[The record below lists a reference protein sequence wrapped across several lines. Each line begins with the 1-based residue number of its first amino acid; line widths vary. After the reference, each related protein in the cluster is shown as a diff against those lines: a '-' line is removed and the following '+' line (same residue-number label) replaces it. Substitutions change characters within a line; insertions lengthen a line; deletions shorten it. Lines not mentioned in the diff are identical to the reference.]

1 MMLRLG
7 FTGDVCLGGQLREL
21 IALHGPE
28 FPFTGAAPA
37 LRAVDLLVGNLE
49 CCLIRDSTGPE
60 ARRFM
65 AVPAA
70 HADGLRAAGFHTMSL
85 ANNHMMDC
93 GTDGLTATLA
103 RLGDLGIGA
112 FGAGPDLPHA
122 EQPLV
127 LERGGRRVALL
138 AAAGSPTRTP
148 ATAGWARRRWTARD
162 SASASGPRERSP
174 TSSSSR
180 FTPTSSSAA
189 TRRRGVCG
197 SLAGWSIKG
206 RPSSSSIT
214 RTSARESSG
223 TGTV

>member
-1 MMLRLG
+1 RRRQAGAWMMLRLG

-37 LRAVDLLVGNLE
+37 LLAVDLLVGNLE

-85 ANNHMMDC
+85 ADNHMMDC

-103 RLGDLGIGA
+103 RLGDLGHGA
-112 FGAGPDLPHA
+112 AGPRATRRARPGRASARRPRRRASRRPRVQQLPGA
-122 EQPLV
+122 VACAALS
-127 LERGGRRVALL
+127 LAGRSRGGRRRPASPARRPGNRAVPGRSDRLL
-138 AAAGSPTRTP
+138 ARQL
-148 ATAGWARRRWTARD
+148 R
-162 SASASGPRERSP
+162 
-174 TSSSSR
+174 
-180 FTPTSSSAA
+180 
-189 TRRRGVCG
+189 
-197 SLAGWSIKG
+197 
-206 RPSSSSIT
+206 
-214 RTSARESSG
+214 
-223 TGTV
+223 